1 MNPGMEIPGGRTSKY
16 KCQSLGI
23 ALFVQRTDR
32 VAFQKFRRDE
42 EKVGSE
48 SGFQKRWRDRIYE

>member
-1 MNPGMEIPGGRTSKY
+1 MNSGAEIPGGRTSKY

-23 ALFVQRTDR
+23 ALSVQRMDR
-32 VAFQKFRRDE
+32 VAFQKFRRDEE

-48 SGFQKRWRDRIYE
+48 SGFQKRWRD